1 MDLKY
6 ESRKLV
12 ILGLTLINSVIG
24 IMNIV
29 NKVIPIICL
38 TILLILLWV
47 NSEVQINYLERKK
60 KQQSLEYY

>member
-6 ESRKLV
+6 ESRKLI
-12 ILGLTLINSVIG
+12 ILSLMFINSVIG
-24 IMNIV
+24 MMNII
-29 NKVIPIICL
+29 NKVIPIVCL

-47 NSEVQINYLERKK
+47 NSEEQINYLERKK